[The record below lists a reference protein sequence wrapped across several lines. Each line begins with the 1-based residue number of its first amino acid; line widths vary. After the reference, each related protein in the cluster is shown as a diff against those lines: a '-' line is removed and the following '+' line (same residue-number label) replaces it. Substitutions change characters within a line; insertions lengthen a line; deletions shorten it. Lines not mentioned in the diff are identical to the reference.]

1 MREQMHPRSD
11 LNGKP
16 PGTTSWNRSI
26 TEAGTDMRSYY
37 GRPIVKEPVW
47 TWEIPTYFFTGGLA
61 GASAVLSTTAKL
73 TGNEKLSKTALY
85 IGAVADLV
93 SPALLISDLGRP
105 ERFHHMLRV
114 VKVTS
119 PMNMGSWVLLVSG
132 GASNTAAVLELVGR
146 LKPVKLLAEAVS
158 TLAGP
163 LLATYTGVLVADTAV
178 PVWHDGRQELPWIF
192 AASAAASAG
201 AASCVFVRPE
211 DAGPARRLAVAGVL
225 VEGALMQLM
234 ELRLGTIGEVYR
246 QGASGKL
253 SRAAKGLATAGAA
266 LLARRGKRSRAAL
279 VLGGAMVCA
288 GEMCV
293 RWAVFKA
300 GLQSA
305 RDPKYVVEPQRER
318 VDRRGTKATT
328 KPEA

>member
-1 MREQMHPRSD
+1 
-11 LNGKP
+11 
-16 PGTTSWNRSI
+16 
-26 TEAGTDMRSYY
+26 
-37 GRPIVKEPVW
+37 
-47 TWEIPTYFFTGGLA
+47 
-61 GASAVLSTTAKL
+61 
-73 TGNEKLSKTALY
+73 
-85 IGAVADLV
+85 
-93 SPALLISDLGRP
+93 
-105 ERFHHMLRV
+105 
-114 VKVTS
+114 
-119 PMNMGSWVLLVSG
+119 
-132 GASNTAAVLELVGR
+132 
-146 LKPVKLLAEAVS
+146 
-158 TLAGP
+158 
-163 LLATYTGVLVADTAV
+163 
-178 PVWHDGRQELPWIF
+178 LPWIF

-288 GEMCV
+288 GELCV

-300 GLQSA
+300 GVQSA
-305 RDPKYVVEPQRER
+305 RDPKYVVESQRRR
-318 VDRRGTKATT
+318 VEQRGTKVTT
-328 KPEA
+328 KPGDGPAVADRGLSR